1 MVDGVVASFQHVSEM
16 LHGLVNSEHFAIV
29 GAVFLLCWIEL
40 LGEEGEG
47 LPSVGDMLLE
57 DGTHGGNGGVCDE

>member
-1 MVDGVVASFQHVSEM
+1 MVREYGEVTSFQHVSEM
-16 LHGLVNSEHFAIV
+16 LHGLVYSQQFAIV

-47 LPSVGDMLLE
+47 LPSVGDTLL
-57 DGTHGGNGGVCDE
+57 